1 MKCLKNIFL
10 CLFLVGSN
18 SAVFA
23 QSSGMLPSQSLEFE
37 EKYAVDDSLLDK
49 MRGGFITP
57 DGIKID
63 IGVGRATFIDGVL
76 QQQNNLDLGQSV
88 SVNGHTLSV
97 ADLQKIPMSDLSHL
111 VGGLKTIIQNNLDN
125 KHIANFTVLDVAVKN
140 LPANFFNHSIE
151 SMRNFDDIRSAQEMQ
166 SLK

>member
-1 MKCLKNIFL
+1 MSHLNNLFL

-18 SAVFA
+18 STVFA
-23 QSSGMLPSQSLEFE
+23 QSSGMMPSQSLEFE

-76 QQQNNLDLGQSV
+76 QSQNNLDLGQNI

-97 ADLQKIPMSDLSHL
+97 ADLQKIPMSDLSQL

-140 LPANFFNHSIE
+140 LPTNFFNHSIE
-151 SMRNFDDIRSAQEMQ
+151 SMRNVDDIRSAQEMQ
-166 SLK
+166 LLK